1 MTKKRIFVS
10 AVCLVLL
17 TLVFCS
23 CSSTDILQS
32 YRYKISE
39 TDLSLKVGDGYDL
52 SVIGASSSD
61 ISGLSMEWSS
71 GDEKIASVDD
81 TGFVVANSEG
91 KTEISV
97 HVTSTE
103 NNPEKIDVTYKCG
116 VSVSKNGVVLKQ
128 FEYEDGNISIVRG
141 QTFTPRL
148 TVYPGNADNKNYTVT
163 SSDENI
169 VKIENDGKITGM
181 EIGTAVITAKTD
193 DGSFETSASVT
204 VSAEKNL
211 VESFVLN
218 KTELTLNKG
227 ETETL
232 NATVRPSNL
241 GLEITWSSSD
251 TSVISVNSKGTVTA
265 VGEGT
270 ATVTATVHDIL
281 SEKTASCEITV
292 KDRAS
297 QAVTSLRLDSD
308 SLTISNGDSGV
319 YNFGVSVI
327 PSTAS
332 GNVLWSSSN
341 TSVISINSK
350 TGDFK
355 LAGSVTQKTDI
366 KISCRAGTISVTGTV
381 TVLPGNAAAE
391 NIKVTPS
398 MKADWKNGEKGELK
412 LEFSPDIP
420 DSEKERITVDIDD
433 GGFFDISRNSFGS
446 YTLTA
451 TSEGSGV
458 LKINVSSASG
468 EYSYSPAT
476 VNFTVAPEK
485 TSYNSVSV
493 RVIGSSLN
501 YTVGSVITD
510 WLTVTA
516 DGISV
521 SPEEASVSFESSDVS
536 VATVNSSGH
545 ITAVG
550 SGTAKISVIRNSKVL
565 VSVTVNVSEPVG
577 PVCSISADKTE
588 ITADSPAAVIIAAD
602 GASINYAYLTSSDSS
617 LVVVSAPSG
626 NGSLQRA
633 TVSLSPDVSDY
644 EGREITVKVTVIL
657 DNGEVKSEELV
668 FNLG

>member
-17 TLVFCS
+17 TFVFCS

-71 GDEKIASVDD
+71 GDDKIASVDD

-97 HVTSTE
+97 RVTSTE
-103 NNPEKIDVTYKCG
+103 NNPEKIDVTYNCG
-116 VSVSKNGVVLKQ
+116 VSVSKNGVGLKQ

-232 NATVRPSNL
+232 NAAVRPSNL

-366 KISCRAGTISVTGTV
+366 KITCRAGTISVTGTV

-468 EYSYSPAT
+468 EYSYSSAS

-485 TSYNSVSV
+485 TSYNNVRV
-493 RVIGSSLN
+493 RVIGSRLN

-516 DGISV
+516 DGVSV
-521 SPEEASVSFESSDVS
+521 SPEEASVSFESSDVT

-545 ITAVG
+545 ITAEGPG
-550 SGTAKISVIRNSKVL
+550 SAKISVVRNSKVL

-617 LVVVSAPSG
+617 LVKVASPSG

-633 TVSLSPDVSDY
+633 TVSLSPDASDY
-644 EGREITVKVTVIL
+644 EGREITVKVTVVL